1 MQNVI
6 FGCVSKNSS
15 NSNLKSQDGK
25 YFGAGWCRVPLP
37 GDMYTDYVS
46 FSSLYNT
53 TDYYTNRSTADRAE
67 YQGYAVVMETDAF
80 QFKTTYLNTTAFLD
94 EHDDGRVPAILN
106 WEVGNETCDVAMKK
120 NDSYAC
126 ISTNSMCVNSSSGGY
141 LCNCTKGYKGNPY
154 LPHGC
159 QGQYCKY
166 TF

>member
-80 QFKTTYLNTTAFLD
+80 N
-94 EHDDGRVPAILN
+94 N
-106 WEVGNETCDVAMKK
+106 
-120 NDSYAC
+120 
-126 ISTNSMCVNSSSGGY
+126 ISKHNSLSG
-141 LCNCTKGYKGNPY
+141 
-154 LPHGC
+154 
-159 QGQYCKY
+159 
-166 TF
+166 